1 MDGKRII
8 VRETSDSDTLYV
20 IFLWSLE
27 ISFNHMQCIC
37 VVVMKCWW
45 NNPRREPQGQNDN
58 SPKFATGI
66 KFIAFLLNY
75 RDFAERRLR
84 LFSELFQYFFTYPMN
99 RQWYIH
105 VLSIYHMYPIS
116 EVSRSFYCQF
126 GASWRTKWTWLE
138 WLRRSYDII
147 VATGHSEE
155 CVQPGALGNGAN
167 SVQLEKKSPPLKG
180 AVVRCWPWIFR
191 RKHQEDLV
199 LGLWFLRFHLMP
211 WACFMLLLL
220 SQWLKN
226 WEILQIGLSNL
237 WHLTLRRGQSPAFA
251 AEGLELFW

>member
-1 MDGKRII
+1 MVNCYVAISPYYHHFEEVNQLYMGVFSIDGKRII

-167 SVQLEKKSPPLKG
+167 SVQLEKSRLRWKVPWS
-180 AVVRCWPWIFR
+180 AVDHGFSAGNIKKIWFLDSDFCGSTWC
-191 RKHQEDLV
+191 HELV
-199 LGLWFLRFHLMP
+199 LC
-211 WACFMLLLL
+211 CFCCH
-220 SQWLKN
+220 N
-226 WEILQIGLSNL
+226 D
-237 WHLTLRRGQSPAFA
+237 
-251 AEGLELFW
+251 